1 MKTQYLRLAT
11 AMSLTIPAISPAR
24 AVTADIVATPAYRWS
39 ADSII
44 QGPYKA
50 YADGPFRIVSDYAA
64 EPGYHMPIDKV
75 WERKNDLAA
84 YPRLTTPNMLHT
96 AIFNMGLD
104 EMVNAV
110 ERDSTLRTGR
120 EWPGVWTRDVSYSI
134 ILAMAALQPEVSR
147 ISLEKKITPSG
158 RIVQDT
164 GSGGAWPVS
173 SDRQIWGIAAFEVY
187 KTTGDKQWLRKIYPV
202 IKNSLEDDYKTIY
215 DAETGL
221 VHGETSFID
230 WREQSYPTWMQ
241 TADIYQS
248 EALGTSIVHA
258 QAWRTLA
265 GIASILGDKKYAAT
279 CTLRADALADA
290 INKRL
295 WMDDKGYYA
304 MYLYGRDNLIVNPR
318 AETLGEALSILW
330 DVAPADRARTITESN
345 PTTPFGTAIFYPQI
359 ADQPP
364 YHNNS
369 LWPWVAAYWTLAN
382 AKTGN
387 SEGVMQGI
395 GSIFRPAALFATNKE
410 NFVLDNGDIGTVVN
424 SSNMLWC
431 LSGNLAVTMKILF
444 GINYEPDGI
453 RFAPFVPKAL
463 AATRSLD
470 GLRYRDAT
478 LDITI
483 SGYGSEIS
491 RFTLNGKEHKPF
503 LPADIKGTNKIEIVM
518 ADNGLQPLRVNSV
531 PNLKAPL
538 TPVAWL
544 THDPATATTSSPRLN
559 LLEWN
564 PIEYIDHYV
573 VMRDGKEI
581 AITKTTTFDASVPG
595 EYQVIGVSGDGT
607 RSFASQPRS
616 NTHETR
622 VDFPGETQTVTS
634 PEAQVKPQAPLRG
647 YRGNGFVETD
657 HKARTITLPVDI
669 DETGKYA
676 ISLRYANGNGPVN
689 TQNKCAIRTL
699 GIDGKRIGTLVLPQ
713 RGVGNWDDWGYS
725 NSVATTLSPGRHT
738 VTIEFLPENENMN
751 FEVNHALLDQLILR
765 RLAQ

>member
-1 MKTQYLRLAT
+1 
-11 AMSLTIPAISPAR
+11 
-24 AVTADIVATPAYRWS
+24 
-39 ADSII
+39 
-44 QGPYKA
+44 
-50 YADGPFRIVSDYAA
+50 
-64 EPGYHMPIDKV
+64 
-75 WERKNDLAA
+75 
-84 YPRLTTPNMLHT
+84 
-96 AIFNMGLD
+96 
-104 EMVNAV
+104 
-110 ERDSTLRTGR
+110 
-120 EWPGVWTRDVSYSI
+120 
-134 ILAMAALQPEVSR
+134 
-147 ISLEKKITPSG
+147 
-158 RIVQDT
+158 
-164 GSGGAWPVS
+164 
-173 SDRQIWGIAAFEVY
+173 
-187 KTTGDKQWLRKIYPV
+187 
-202 IKNSLEDDYKTIY
+202 
-215 DAETGL
+215 
-221 VHGETSFID
+221 
-230 WREQSYPTWMQ
+230 
-241 TADIYQS
+241 
-248 EALGTSIVHA
+248 
-258 QAWRTLA
+258 
-265 GIASILGDKKYAAT
+265 
-279 CTLRADALADA
+279 
-290 INKRL
+290 
-295 WMDDKGYYA
+295 

-518 ADNGLQPLRVNSV
+518 ADKGLQPLRVNSV

-622 VDFPGETQTVTS
+622 VDFPGENQTVTS

>member
-1 MKTQYLRLAT
+1 
-11 AMSLTIPAISPAR
+11 
-24 AVTADIVATPAYRWS
+24 
-39 ADSII
+39 
-44 QGPYKA
+44 
-50 YADGPFRIVSDYAA
+50 
-64 EPGYHMPIDKV
+64 
-75 WERKNDLAA
+75 
-84 YPRLTTPNMLHT
+84 
-96 AIFNMGLD
+96 
-104 EMVNAV
+104 
-110 ERDSTLRTGR
+110 
-120 EWPGVWTRDVSYSI
+120 
-134 ILAMAALQPEVSR
+134 
-147 ISLEKKITPSG
+147 
-158 RIVQDT
+158 
-164 GSGGAWPVS
+164 
-173 SDRQIWGIAAFEVY
+173 
-187 KTTGDKQWLRKIYPV
+187 
-202 IKNSLEDDYKTIY
+202 
-215 DAETGL
+215 
-221 VHGETSFID
+221 
-230 WREQSYPTWMQ
+230 MQ

-573 VMRDGKEI
+573 VMRDGREI